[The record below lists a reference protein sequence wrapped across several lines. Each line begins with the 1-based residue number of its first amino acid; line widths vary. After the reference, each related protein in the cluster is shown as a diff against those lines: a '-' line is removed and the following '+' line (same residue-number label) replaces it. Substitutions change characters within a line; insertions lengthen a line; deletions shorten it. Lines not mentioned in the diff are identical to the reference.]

1 MALEGVD
8 GRHDALAMRGEH
20 GLARGPGAVAFG
32 HQSRVRANVPD
43 RHAARAKVPQKS
55 DPPDVTIAVAAV
67 AARGIALDAAGASP
81 RHLIKL
87 TTFVTDL
94 SHLPVFRQVRD
105 QFLDVEHQPASTLV
119 QVSRLFRPE
128 FLIEIE
134 AMAYR

>member
-1 MALEGVD
+1 VGSGGALIVIAGQVALDNQGQLVGLGNFAAQATQVFRNLMA
-8 GRHDALAMRGEH
+8 
-20 GLARGPGAVAFG
+20 
-32 HQSRVRANVPD
+32 
-43 RHAARAKVPQKS
+43 
-55 DPPDVTIAVAAV
+55 
-67 AARGIALDAAGASP
+67 ALDAAGASP